1 MEICKFEL
9 AKKLKEKGFPQSPD
23 CFNYSSYYDWDGL
36 RKIHSLSNASVW
48 FDPNISKDKL
58 IIAISIAPCIT
69 CFFAFDS
76 ILKVNMLIVTTP
88 NTTSDPSNAK
98 IPFFATKASI
108 KVVTSI
114 IPVKAVS
121 PIADIID
128 FPICL
133 LFLESFLATGIS
145 LFTITPK
152 TIAPNIAGIPTTAV
166 MVKNIDV
173 INKLPISAVNFLAAF
188 VPFLIIFSFCE
199 SFVAKGINLSNI
211 FSIL

>member
-1 MEICKFEL
+1 MATCLNVTPFVALVIL
-9 AKKLKEKGFPQSPD
+9 PSA
-23 CFNYSSYYDWDGL
+23 
-36 RKIHSLSNASVW
+36 I
-48 FDPNISKDKL
+48 PNISRDKL
-58 IIAISIAPCIT
+58 IIAIRIAPCIT
-69 CFFAFDS
+69 CFFAFVS

-88 NTTSDPSNAK
+88 NTTIDPSNAK

-108 KVVTSI
+108 KVVTNI
-114 IPVKAVS
+114 IPVKAAS

-173 INKLPISAVNFLAAF
+173 INKLPTSVVNFLAAF
-188 VPFLIIFSFCE
+188 APCFIFFSFFE
-199 SFVAKGINLSNI
+199 SFVAKGINLSNT